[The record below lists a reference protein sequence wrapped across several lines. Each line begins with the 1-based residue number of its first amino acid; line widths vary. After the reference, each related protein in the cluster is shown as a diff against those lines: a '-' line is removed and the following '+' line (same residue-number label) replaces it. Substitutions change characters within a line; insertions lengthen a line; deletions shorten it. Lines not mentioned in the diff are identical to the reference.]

1 MAEATTHSAAPAP
14 ADAHTEVP
22 GTAEH
27 HAEPAVLGLDAS
39 MWVAIAMLVVIALL
53 VWKKVPAAIGKSL
66 DKKIEAIREQL
77 AEAEALRKDA
87 EALKAEYEAKA
98 KAADKDAAAMV
109 ERAKHEAEAIVAK
122 AETEAKALVSRRQ
135 AMAEAKI
142 AAEERA
148 AIDELRATAAKAAT
162 AAATKLIAEK
172 HDATAD
178 KGLVDQAIAGLSK
191 A

>member
-1 MAEATTHSAAPAP
+1 MAEPT
-14 ADAHTEVP
+14 AHTEVP
-22 GTAEH
+22 AEH
-27 HAEPAVLGLDAS
+27 HAAPAAFGVVTAPVV
-39 MWVAIAMLVVIALL
+39 VALCVFLVILFL

-77 AEAEALRKDA
+77 AEAESLRKDA

-98 KAADKDAAAMV
+98 VAADKEAAAMV

-122 AETEAKALVSRRQ
+122 AAEDAEALVERRK

-148 AIDELRATAAKAAT
+148 AIDELRATAASAAT
-162 AAATKLIAEK
+162 AAAAKLIAERN
-172 HDATAD
+172 DAGAD
-178 KGLVDQAIAGLSK
+178 KKLVDQAIASLTK
-191 A
+191 